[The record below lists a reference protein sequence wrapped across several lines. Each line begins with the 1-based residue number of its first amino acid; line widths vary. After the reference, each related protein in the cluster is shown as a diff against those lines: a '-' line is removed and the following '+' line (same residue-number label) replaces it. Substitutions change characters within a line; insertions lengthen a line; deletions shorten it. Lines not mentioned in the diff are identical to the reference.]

1 MTLFTTASF
10 VQEHLIKLP
19 LNPSCLGQGYILPHT
34 CRPGKLWWAGH
45 SQSKGCWK
53 RSLYPGSGDF
63 LPLVYIRIMLQLCIS
78 RVSTLIPFLGITLL
92 FSFCDRP
99 WGEETCRQL
108 MDGYL
113 APRQCLALHN
123 GFDNLNLSH
132 TRQELCQKLGSDH
145 MWQQML
151 PVRVVGTWVCYCQA
165 HSVLQMHWL
174 VKMCRRSSILPWLI
188 SGLGKLWKT
197 SSPLFFKSQCTW
209 NILRTFFKDTGFK
222 KHYAELLKM
231 QSYLCL
237 KAARF
242 QEGWNRNPQGWIFLG
257 TII

>member
-1 MTLFTTASF
+1 
-10 VQEHLIKLP
+10 
-19 LNPSCLGQGYILPHT
+19 
-34 CRPGKLWWAGH
+34 
-45 SQSKGCWK
+45 
-53 RSLYPGSGDF
+53 
-63 LPLVYIRIMLQLCIS
+63 
-78 RVSTLIPFLGITLL
+78 
-92 FSFCDRP
+92 
-99 WGEETCRQL
+99 

-197 SSPLFFKSQCTW
+197 FSPLFFLNHNVYETFLGLSSKIQVLKSTMLSC
-209 NILRTFFKDTGFK
+209 LRCR
-222 KHYAELLKM
+222 

-242 QEGWNRNPQGWIFLG
+242 REGWNRDPQGWIFLG